1 MFEWLEYT
9 PIAIWVGESLYGYP
23 FMLSMHAVG
32 LALVVGIFA
41 MRDLRL
47 LGCFSGIRF
56 ASFGHFARLG
66 WSGLVINAISGAFLF
81 TSQATTF
88 VDSTPFLLKI
98 SMIFLAVI
106 CAAIIQN
113 RVHAEAPTWD
123 RAGNVAS
130 GSVRLLAVASIVLW
144 TGAIISGR
152 LVAYF

>member
-1 MFEWLEYT
+1 
-9 PIAIWVGESLYGYP
+9 
-23 FMLSMHAVG
+23 
-32 LALVVGIFA
+32 

-47 LGCFSGIRF
+47 LGCFDDIQFESFGRF
-56 ASFGHFARLG
+56 AQLG
-66 WSGLVINAISGAFLF
+66 WSGVVINAISGACLF

-113 RVHAEAPTWD
+113 RVHADASTWD
-123 RAGNVAS
+123 RAGSAAPS
-130 GSVRLLAVASIVLW
+130 SVRLLAVTSIVLW

-152 LVAYF
+152 LVAYL

>member
-9 PIAIWVGESLYGYP
+9 PVAIWVGESLYGYP
-23 FMLSMHAVG
+23 FMLSMHAIG
-32 LALVVGIFA
+32 LAIAVGIFA

-47 LGCFSGIRF
+47 LGCFDGIQF
-56 ASFGHFARLG
+56 ASFGRFAQLG
-66 WSGLVINAISGAFLF
+66 WFGVVINVISGVFLF

-88 VDSTPFLLKI
+88 ASSTPFLLKI

-113 RVHAEAPTWD
+113 RVRAEASTWD
-123 RAGNVAS
+123 RAGSVAS
-130 GSVRLLAVASIVLW
+130 GSVRLLATASIVLW

-152 LVAYF
+152 LVAYL